1 MLIHLD
7 KICFDVIMGIY
18 LSSVCGVALIGET
31 LSGLS
36 DVKKTRA
43 VSVIF
48 LFVKSN
54 LESNFCSKIDLRA

>member
-1 MLIHLD
+1 
-7 KICFDVIMGIY
+7 MGIY
-18 LSSVCGVALIGET
+18 FSSVCGVALIGET